1 MSVPALTAFPA
12 LSDEDKLAIAGAF
25 ADLLPGP
32 VSDLDQAVGMVH
44 ERLAALVGEV
54 DFNASPLREA
64 WDVSDEGAE
73 VASGGLTRLAAL
85 RHKKQVVIYGP
96 PGTGKTY
103 EAKGLADRLIHYEA
117 ARRWGVETYLRSR
130 ERLAEIARVQ
140 VRRRQL
146 HAGYSYE
153 DFVVGLR
160 VAEDGMTEAY
170 RGDLLQL
177 IDEMRAARLSSPD
190 IEPLPWVLIL
200 DEINRT
206 DLSRLLGEAF
216 SALDDR
222 GAAIDLPS
230 VGGHRVDAL
239 KLPDDLY
246 VIGTMNLIDQSVE
259 QFDFALRRRFLWIH
273 SGFRAPMIPRVLEGK
288 WRALFTSDRPW
299 LEAHPWER
307 VQPDIER
314 LADRAAALNAAI
326 CHSPLLGEEY
336 EMGHTYFFDIATL
349 LADDPALRLHGATLD
364 GYLWSGDGQPRGPL
378 LDLWTH
384 SLQPLL
390 VEYLSGLDAGAR
402 DREMHGLATV
412 FTAPAS

>member
-1 MSVPALTAFPA
+1 MAAPAVVGTVGLT
-12 LSDEDKLAIAGAF
+12 DEDRLAIVGAF
-25 ADLLPGP
+25 AELLDCPIH
-32 VSDLDQAVGMVH
+32 DLDVALATIR
-44 ERLAALVGEV
+44 ERLAGIVGEV
-54 DFNASPLREA
+54 DVHASPLREA
-64 WDVSDEGAE
+64 WDLSDSGGE
-73 VASGGLTRLAAL
+73 VAAGGLTRLAAL

-103 EAKGLADRLIHYEA
+103 EAKALADRLIRFEA
-117 ARRWGVETYLRSR
+117 ARRWGVHDYVRNR
-130 ERLAEIARVQ
+130 ERLAEVVRTQ

-177 IDEMRAARLSSPD
+177 IDEMRAARLMSAD
-190 IEPLPWVLIL
+190 VEPLPWVLIL

-222 GAAIDLPS
+222 GAAIELPS
-230 VGGHRVDAL
+230 VGGHKVDAL

-259 QFDFALRRRFLWIH
+259 QFDFALRRRFLWLH
-273 SGFRAPMIPRVLEGK
+273 SGFRRPMIPLVLEQK
-288 WRALFTSDRPW
+288 WRAMDLSARPW
-299 LEAHPWER
+299 LAQHPWER
-307 VQPDIER
+307 VAPDIDR
-314 LADRAAALNAAI
+314 LAGRAAALNEAI
-326 CHSPLLGEEY
+326 CRSPLLGAEY
-336 EMGHTYFFDIATL
+336 EMGHTYFFDIASL
-349 LADDPALRLHGATLD
+349 IADDPALRLHGQATD
-364 GYLWSGDGQPRGPL
+364 GYLWAADGRPRGPL

-402 DREMHGLATV
+402 EREMRELEAV
-412 FTAPAS
+412 FTAPVG